1 MRNEKKNGRIF
12 LLMLLALMFIETSM
26 FGATYTAT
34 TGTGILQEVAQT
46 EISGALGFVIILIA
60 IVLAGITL
68 IQTKNAV
75 VAGIVLVGGIFIA
88 MSPDLAAGIINQFGY
103 K

>member
-1 MRNEKKNGRIF
+1 MKNEIGNGRILIF
-12 LLMLLALMFIETSM
+12 MLLALMCIETSM

-60 IVLAGITL
+60 IVLAGIAL
-68 IQTKNAV
+68 IQTKNLI
-75 VAGIVLVGGIFIA
+75 VAGIIFIGGIFIA
-88 MSPDLAAGIINQFGY
+88 MAPDIAAGIIKQFGF

>member
-1 MRNEKKNGRIF
+1 MKIEKANGRI
-12 LLMLLALMFIETSM
+12 LLFILLALMCIESSM

-68 IQTKNAV
+68 IQTKNV
-75 VAGIVLVGGIFIA
+75 VVSLIVLVGGIFIA
-88 MSPDLAAGIINQFGY
+88 MAPDLAAGIIKQFGF